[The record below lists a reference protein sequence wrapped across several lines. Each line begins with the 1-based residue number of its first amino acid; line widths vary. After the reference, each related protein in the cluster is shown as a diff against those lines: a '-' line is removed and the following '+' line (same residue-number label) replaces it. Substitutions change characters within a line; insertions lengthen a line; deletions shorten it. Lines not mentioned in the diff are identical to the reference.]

1 MQWAAPFKVGL
12 GFLLVQCPP
21 AFEAV
26 FRSSSCLKSRTWT
39 KKELSCAVF
48 IGSQLLRQCAGEVP
62 TVGKWILL
70 HWCTLLYYT
79 LPPGCISQCC
89 WKLTQVSHNFCRR
102 LYPEGSTLT
111 TFTPPESFSLAFTSI
126 PPALFYSIPPDSIS
140 MLTPVFL
147 SFLSQLGTPKAQLWK
162 IAFATLQFLLFAPM
176 QVLAKMIFKSEDML
190 GMTTILNH
198 YGLRWQL

>member
-1 MQWAAPFKVGL
+1 MGEPQAWIKRWASSLVQWAAPFKVGL
-12 GFLLVQCPP
+12 GFLFVQCPP
-21 AFEAV
+21 DFEAV

-39 KKELSCAVF
+39 KKELSCAVLS
-48 IGSQLLRQCAGEVP
+48 GSQLLRQQCAGEVP
-62 TVGKWILL
+62 TVGKRILL

-102 LYPEGSTLT
+102 LYPEGSTIVPSRPSRHQNL
-111 TFTPPESFSLAFTSI
+111 SLWLSLQS

-147 SFLSQLGTPKAQLWK
+147 SLFCPKAQL
-162 IAFATLQFLLFAPM
+162 
-176 QVLAKMIFKSEDML
+176 
-190 GMTTILNH
+190 
-198 YGLRWQL
+198 